1 MWSIITF
8 HSKIKRHG
16 TFFKS
21 SSYLVNYINFLFEHY
36 AFLDSGKKLSVEL
49 VMFPNMSVTSGFNYA
64 LNLPQS
70 FPHG

>member
-1 MWSIITF
+1 M
-8 HSKIKRHG
+8 
-16 TFFKS
+16 
-21 SSYLVNYINFLFEHY
+21 VNYINFLFEHY

-70 FPHG
+70 FLHG

>member
-1 MWSIITF
+1 M
-8 HSKIKRHG
+8 
-16 TFFKS
+16 
-21 SSYLVNYINFLFEHY
+21 VNYINFLFKHY

-49 VMFPNMSVTSGFNYA
+49 VMFPNMSVTSGFYYA